1 VQKNKSNIVIV
12 IGAQWG
18 DEGKGKVTDY
28 FAARA
33 DYIVRFQGGNNA
45 GHTIILDDKT
55 VKLHLIPSGILHK
68 DCKLVIGSGVV
79 VDPRVLIKE
88 LNMLKKEGLSTNLLI
103 SDKAHLIMPYHVDID
118 YHLTNFQNKLAAGST
133 RSGIAPVYAD
143 KLYRHGL
150 RITDLLNK
158 ELFEMRLK
166 KSFTFNRLLVENVFN
181 KKFEHTFENIMEEFL
196 SYGETLSPYVANIT
210 EELSTALKN
219 NKQLM
224 FEGAQG
230 ACLDVDHGLY
240 PYTTS
245 SNTIAGQ
252 VEAGAGIGLNNGSKK
267 IVGIAKAYLTYVGR
281 GPFPTEIKGRLEDKI
296 RDVGQEYGTTT
307 GRARRIGWIDLVQ
320 LKYANQ
326 LNNFSEIILTK
337 VDVLSGLKKIKLCVG
352 YQINNKSFPGV
363 PSDIESF
370 RNINPVYET
379 LPGWESLPN
388 TIESLDQCPKE
399 LKNFIKKIEEVSG
412 VTISLVSYGPDRNQ
426 TFKI

>member
-1 VQKNKSNIVIV
+1 MQKNKSNIVVV

-28 FAARA
+28 FAERA
-33 DYIVRFQGGNNA
+33 NYIVRFQGGNNA

-55 VKLHLIPSGILHK
+55 VKLHLIPSGVLHK
-68 DCKLVIGSGVV
+68 KCKLVIGNGVV
-79 VDPRVLIKE
+79 IDPRVLIKE
-88 LNMLKKEGLSTNLLI
+88 LNMLKEEKLSTNLLI
-103 SDKAHLIMPYHVDID
+103 SDRAHLIMPYHVDID
-118 YHLTNFQNKLAAGST
+118 YHLTNYQNELAAGST

-150 RITDLLNK
+150 RVTDLLNK
-158 ELFEMRLK
+158 DLFAKRLR
-166 KSFTFNRLLVENVFN
+166 KSFDFNRSLVENVFKESFN
-181 KKFEHTFENIMEEFL
+181 HKYEEILNEFL
-196 SYGETLSPYVANIT
+196 EYGLVIRQYVTNVTELLS
-210 EELSTALKN
+210 SALEN
-219 NKQLM
+219 NEQIM

-252 VEAGAGIGLNNGSKK
+252 VEAGSGIGFNRSKK

-281 GPFPTEIKGRLEDKI
+281 GPFPTEIKGELEEKI

-307 GRARRIGWIDLVQ
+307 GRARRVGWIDLVQ
-320 LKYANQ
+320 LKFANQ

-337 VDVLSGLKKIKLCVG
+337 VDVLNGLETVKMCVG
-352 YQINNKSFPGV
+352 YTVDGQKIIGV
-363 PSDIESF
+363 PSDIHSFSKIEPIYES
-370 RNINPVYET
+370 
-379 LPGWESLPN
+379 LPGWSSLPDHIDN
-388 TIESLDQCPKE
+388 IDQCPVE
-399 LKNFIKKIEEVSG
+399 LKNFISRVEGVAGVS
-412 VTISLVSYGPDRNQ
+412 VSLVSYGPDRNQ

>member
-1 VQKNKSNIVIV
+1 MQKNKSNIVVV

-33 DYIVRFQGGNNA
+33 NYIVRFQGGNNA

-55 VKLHLIPSGILHK
+55 VKLHLIPSGVLHK
-68 DCKLVIGSGVV
+68 DCKLIIGNGVV
-79 VDPRVLIKE
+79 IDPRVLIKE

-103 SDKAHLIMPYHVDID
+103 SDRAHLIMPYHVDID
-118 YHLTNFQNKLAAGST
+118 YHLTNYQNELAAGST

-150 RITDLLNK
+150 RVADLLNK
-158 ELFEMRLK
+158 ELFETRLK
-166 KSFTFNRLLVENVFN
+166 KSFDFNKALVEKVFN
-181 KKFEHTFENIMEEFL
+181 EKFGHSYEEILKEFL
-196 SYGETLSPYVANIT
+196 GYGSMIKQYVANIT
-210 EELSTALKN
+210 EVLSGAVEKN
-219 NKQLM
+219 EQIM

-252 VEAGAGIGLNNGSKK
+252 VEAGGGVGLNTSKK

-281 GPFPTEIKGRLEDKI
+281 GPFPTEIKGELEEKI
-296 RDVGQEYGTTT
+296 RDIGQEYGTTT
-307 GRARRIGWIDLVQ
+307 GRARRVGWIDLVQ
-320 LKYANQ
+320 LKFANQ
-326 LNNFSEIILTK
+326 LNDFSEIILTK
-337 VDVLSGLKKIKLCVG
+337 VDVLSGLENIKLCVG
-352 YQINNKSFPGV
+352 YKVNGKSFSGV
-363 PSDIESF
+363 PSDIYNFS
-370 RNINPVYET
+370 NIEPVYEI
-379 LPGWESLPN
+379 LPGWNSLPN
-388 TIESLDQCPKE
+388 HIESIEECPPE
-399 LKNFIKKIEEVSG
+399 LKNFISRVEEVAE
-412 VTISLVSYGPDRNQ
+412 VNVSLISYGPDRNQ

>member
-1 VQKNKSNIVIV
+1 MVIV

-352 YQINNKSFPGV
+352 YQLNNKSFPGV

>member
-1 VQKNKSNIVIV
+1 MQKNKSNIVVV

-33 DYIVRFQGGNNA
+33 NYIVRFQGGNNA

-55 VKLHLIPSGILHK
+55 VKLHLIPSGVLHK
-68 DCKLVIGSGVV
+68 ECKLIIGNGVV
-79 VDPRVLIKE
+79 IDPRVFIKE

-103 SDKAHLIMPYHVDID
+103 SDRAHLIMPYHVDID
-118 YHLTNFQNKLAAGST
+118 YHLTNYQNELAAGST

-150 RITDLLNK
+150 RVADLLNK
-158 ELFEMRLK
+158 ELFETRLK
-166 KSFTFNRLLVENVFN
+166 KSFDFNKALVEKVFN
-181 KKFEHTFENIMEEFL
+181 EKFQHGYEDILKEFL
-196 SYGETLSPYVANIT
+196 GYGSMIKQYVANIT
-210 EELSTALKN
+210 EVLSSAVEKN
-219 NKQLM
+219 EQIM

-252 VEAGAGIGLNNGSKK
+252 VEAGGGVGLNTSKK

-281 GPFPTEIKGRLEDKI
+281 GPFPTEIKGELEEKI
-296 RDVGQEYGTTT
+296 RDIGQEYGTTT
-307 GRARRIGWIDLVQ
+307 GRARRVGWIDLVQ
-320 LKYANQ
+320 LKFANQ
-326 LNNFSEIILTK
+326 LNDFSEIILTK
-337 VDVLSGLKKIKLCVG
+337 VDVLSGLENIKLCVG
-352 YQINNKSFPGV
+352 YKVNGKNFSGV
-363 PSDIESF
+363 PSDIHNFS
-370 RNINPVYET
+370 NIEPIYET
-379 LPGWESLPN
+379 LPGWNSLPN
-388 TIESLDQCPKE
+388 NIESIEECPSE
-399 LKNFIKKIEEVSG
+399 LKNFISRVEEVAE
-412 VTISLVSYGPDRNQ
+412 VNVSLISYGPDRNQ

>member
-1 VQKNKSNIVIV
+1 MQKNKSNIVVV

-33 DYIVRFQGGNNA
+33 NYIVRFQGGNNA
-45 GHTIILDDKT
+45 GHTIILDNKT
-55 VKLHLIPSGILHK
+55 VKLHLIPSGVLHK
-68 DCKLVIGSGVV
+68 ECKLIIGNGVV
-79 VDPRVLIKE
+79 IDPRVLIKE

-103 SDKAHLIMPYHVDID
+103 SDRAHLIMPYHVDID
-118 YHLTNFQNKLAAGST
+118 YHLTNYQNELAAGST

-150 RITDLLNK
+150 RVADLLNK
-158 ELFEMRLK
+158 DLFETRLK
-166 KSFTFNRLLVENVFN
+166 KSFDFNKALVEKVFN
-181 KKFEHTFENIMEEFL
+181 EKFNHNYEEILKEFL
-196 SYGETLSPYVANIT
+196 GYASVIKQYIANIT
-210 EELSTALKN
+210 EVLSSAVEKN
-219 NKQLM
+219 EQIM

-252 VEAGAGIGLNNGSKK
+252 IEAGGGVGLNTSKK

-281 GPFPTEIKGRLEDKI
+281 GPFPTEIKGELEDKI

-307 GRARRIGWIDLVQ
+307 GRARRVGWIDLVQ
-320 LKYANQ
+320 LKFANQ
-326 LNNFSEIILTK
+326 LNDFSEIILTK
-337 VDVLSGLKKIKLCVG
+337 VDVLSGLKNIKLCVG
-352 YQINNKSFPGV
+352 YKVGGKDFTGV
-363 PSDIESF
+363 PSDIHNF
-370 RNINPVYET
+370 KNIEPVYET
-379 LPGWESLPN
+379 LPGWGSLPN
-388 TIESLDQCPKE
+388 HIESLNQCPAE
-399 LKNFIKKIEEVSG
+399 LKNFVARVEEVAG
-412 VTISLVSYGPDRNQ
+412 VKVSLISYGPDRNQ